1 MEGLMEKIQVAI
13 NDSSPVEIT
22 KGTLLSQLLPNNE
35 NYICAKVNHQILP
48 LKSAIKTNADIHFLT
63 PASTEG
69 MEVYRSTLSFLLEK
83 AAAKL
88 FPKLTLTIMHS
99 LGAGYYYEFDNYTPT
114 TKDIE
119 SLENIMRSDIG
130 EKKSINR
137 KSLSYHDAVTLL
149 KKQNKNAQLLLLT
162 TCAVPVVNCYQCEDF
177 VGILQNPLAADAG
190 QVPVFTLIPYESGF
204 ILQFPSRRDL
214 SKPKD
219 FTEQKEIFKV
229 YREYKNLDKLFNVD
243 TIGALNQLII
253 NKKINDLILVE
264 EALQESRIIK
274 LAEDIASRKDV
285 RLVAIAGPSSSG
297 KTTFSKRLELQLR
310 AKGLTPRTISVD
322 DYFVDRAKT
331 PLNED
336 GSLDFECI
344 EAVNLELFNEHIS
357 ALLNGQKTKLAHFDF
372 ITGKSS
378 LTAEEYSLNPGEIII
393 IEGIHCL
400 NEKMTY
406 LIPRQNKYKIYIS
419 ALTHINIDH
428 ANRIPT
434 TDNRVIR
441 RLVRDYNYRGHSAE
455 RTLEMWPAVRQG
467 EENNIFPFQ
476 NDADGYFNSALIY
489 ELGVLKIYAEPIL
502 KQVNPDSPYYAEASR
517 LLSFLSYFLNIP
529 SDKIPP
535 TSIVREFIGGSTL
548 HY

>member
-1 MEGLMEKIQVAI
+1 MKNIQVTI
-13 NDSSPVEIT
+13 NDSSPIEIV
-22 KGTLLSQLLPNNE
+22 KGTQLLDLIQNDEKE

-48 LKSAIKTNADIHFLT
+48 LRFCIETNADIHFLT
-63 PASTEG
+63 PKSNEG

-83 AAAKL
+83 AAQKL
-88 FPKLTLTIMHS
+88 FPTLTLTIMHS
-99 LGAGYYYEFDNYTPT
+99 LGAGYYYEFENYTPT
-114 TKDIE
+114 SKEIA
-119 SLENIMRSDIG
+119 SLENAIRQDIAANKIIER
-130 EKKSINR
+130 EKV
-137 KSLSYHDAVTLL
+137 SYHDAITLL
-149 KKQNKNAQLLLLT
+149 KEQNKTGQLLLLT
-162 TCAVPVVNCYQCEDF
+162 TRAVPTVNCYQCDNF
-177 VGILQNPLAADAG
+177 TGILQSPLAANAG
-190 QVPVFTLIPYESGF
+190 QVPVFTLIPYENGF
-204 ILQFPSRRDL
+204 ILQFPSRFDL
-214 SKPKD
+214 SQPKP
-219 FTEQKEIFKV
+219 FIEQKEIFKV
-229 YREYKNLDKLFNVD
+229 YREYKNLDKLFHVD
-243 TIGALNQLII
+243 TIGALNQLVI

-264 EALQESRIIK
+264 EALQESRIMK

-310 AKGLTPRTISVD
+310 ALGLTPRTISVD

-344 EAVNLELFNEHIS
+344 EAVDLELFNQHIS
-357 ALLNGQKTKLAHFDF
+357 ALLNGQKTKLARFDF

-378 LTAEEYSLNPGEIII
+378 LTKEEYSLSPGEIIV

-406 LIPRQNKYKIYIS
+406 MIERKNKYKIYIS
-419 ALTHINIDH
+419 ALTHINIDQ

-467 EENNIFPFQ
+467 EENNIFPYQ

-489 ELGVLKIYAEPIL
+489 ELGILKTYAEPIL
-502 KQVNPDSPYYAEASR
+502 RQVNPDSPYYGEASR
-517 LLSFLSYFLNIP
+517 LLDFLSYFLNIP

-535 TSIVREFIGGSTL
+535 TSIVREFIGGSSL